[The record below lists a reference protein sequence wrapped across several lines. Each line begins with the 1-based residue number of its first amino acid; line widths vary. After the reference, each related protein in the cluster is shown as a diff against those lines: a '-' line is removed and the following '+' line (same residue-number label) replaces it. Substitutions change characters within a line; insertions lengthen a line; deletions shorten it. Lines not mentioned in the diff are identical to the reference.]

1 MRRGEA
7 RLRDVRDGALLA
19 DFPDASEE
27 QANRVCV
34 ALGERLRSAKLRG
47 ILDAIPGARS
57 LLILFDPAR
66 LTRRRLAGEIA
77 SATVRD
83 PGPTAPRRLLRVP
96 VAYGGPDLPDL
107 ASDAGMPPEE
117 FARRHAEAEYRVAFI
132 GFAPGFAYL
141 TGLPPA
147 LRAARLPSPR
157 TRVPAGSVAIGG
169 SYTGIYP
176 SASPGGWRLIGQ
188 TTVRLF
194 DPDADP
200 PALLRAGD
208 RVRFE
213 AVRPSDLPSVP
224 DRARPAPAGRPLL
237 RATKPGLATT
247 IQGSRGYGL
256 GSSGVPA
263 GGAMDPDALA
273 RANGLVGNAAGVPGL
288 EIGLVGPEL
297 EVLAEC
303 AVALG
308 GADFAAEWN
317 GQPVA
322 TEVAWR
328 MAAGD
333 RLCLPRA
340 RAGARAYLAVAGG
353 LERPGRRA
361 PPASRLA
368 AGEILTAGSHPFG
381 EGRRSEPP
389 REPSIGDELR
399 LRVLLG
405 PEAGHFAPAELDRL
419 SGPWRVS
426 AESDRRG
433 LRLEGPS
440 LSHRDASEI
449 PPSGTVAGTIQVP
462 GNGLPIV
469 LGPDGPVTGG
479 YPRIATVIGA
489 DLSLLGQA
497 GPGAVLRFVP
507 VSIEEALEA
516 RRSFGCTMSLP

>member
-1 MRRGEA
+1 
-7 RLRDVRDGALLA
+7 LRDVRDGVLLA
-19 DFPDASEE
+19 DLPDASEE

-34 ALGERLRSAKLRG
+34 ALGERLRSAKIRG
-47 ILDAIPGARS
+47 VLDAIPGARS
-57 LLILFDPAR
+57 LLILFDPAH
-66 LTRRRLAGEIA
+66 LTRKRLSGWIA
-77 SATVRD
+77 SASAREG
-83 PGPTAPRRLLRVP
+83 GPTAPRRVLRLP
-96 VAYGGPDLPDL
+96 VAYGGPDLSEL
-107 ASDAGMPPEE
+107 ASRAAMPPEE

-141 TGLPPA
+141 TGLPPE
-147 LRAARLPSPR
+147 LHAARLRSPR
-157 TRVPAGSVAIGG
+157 IRVPAGSVAIGG

-176 SASPGGWRLIGQ
+176 ASSPGGWRLIGQ

-213 AVRPSDLPSVP
+213 AVRLSELPDVAV
-224 DRARPAPAGRPLL
+224 RARPASGGRPIF

-247 IQGSRGYGL
+247 IQGGPGYGL

-263 GGAMDPDALA
+263 GGAMDRDALA
-273 RANGLVGNAAGVPGL
+273 RANALVGNAAGEAGL
-288 EIGLVGPEL
+288 EMGLVGPEL

-303 AVALG
+303 VVAIA

-322 TEVAWR
+322 RGVAWP
-328 MAAGD
+328 MATGD
-333 RLCLPRA
+333 RLRLPRA
-340 RAGARAYLAVAGG
+340 RAGARAYLAVEGG
-353 LERPGRRA
+353 LESPGRHG

-368 AGEILTAGSHPFG
+368 AGEILTAGVRPPPPG
-381 EGRRSEPP
+381 KNRRSEPS

-399 LRVLLG
+399 LRVTLG
-405 PEAGHFAPAELDRL
+405 LEAGHFAPSELDL
-419 SGPWRVS
+419 LFAEPWRVS

-433 LRLEGPS
+433 LRLEGPP

-449 PPSGTVAGTIQVP
+449 PPSGTVAGSIQVP

-489 DLSLLGQA
+489 DLCLLGQA
-497 GPGAVLRFVP
+497 GPGAVLRFAP
-507 VSIEEALEA
+507 VSIEQALEA